1 MSIVVD
7 MTKKAAV
14 RFGATGLDQLVQEVR
29 TVLST
34 RKGSVPLDRD
44 FGLSWDIVDMP
55 VSAAG
60 PRCIAEI
67 GRQLEK
73 HVPRIKVET
82 VAFKPS
88 DFGDGILKPVVTVSV
103 REEYRHE
110 L

>member
-7 MTKKAAV
+7 MTKKTEV
-14 RFGATGLDQLVQEVR
+14 RFGATGLDQLVQEIR

-34 RKGSVPLDRD
+34 RKGSVPLDRG

-55 VSAAG
+55 VSVAG

-73 HVPRIKVET
+73 YVPRIKVET

-88 DFGDGILKPVVTVSV
+88 DTDDGILKPVVTVSV